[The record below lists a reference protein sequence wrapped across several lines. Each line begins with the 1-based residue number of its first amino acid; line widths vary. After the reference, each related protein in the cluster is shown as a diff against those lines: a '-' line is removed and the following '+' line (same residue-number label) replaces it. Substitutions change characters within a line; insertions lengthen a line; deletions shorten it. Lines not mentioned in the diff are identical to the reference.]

1 MQLSKS
7 RMNVNVVKKK
17 ITLEVLIAIVKIVSW
32 QKEGCI
38 IWKIGKQLKIWLG

>member
-17 ITLEVLIAIVKIVSW
+17 ITLEVLIAIVKIVS
-32 QKEGCI
+32 
-38 IWKIGKQLKIWLG
+38 